1 MFQLYRN
8 QIQAFRFLISVLFL
22 LQLSACGA
30 LPKTNAKPDDPKFAP
45 VPAQSLKPPPIT
57 DGSLYQSNYSISLY
71 SDQRARRIGDVITV
85 MLQERTNATKSASTS
100 STKESELAFTPT
112 NILGESPNF
121 LGATLTGDRSF
132 TGSGDSD
139 QSNSLQ
145 GQITVTISDILP
157 NGILEVRGEKWLSLN
172 EGDEF
177 IRVRGLVR
185 PQDIG
190 SNNSVMSTKLADARI
205 SYGGT
210 GPVADASKHGILS
223 RFFNSPWWP
232 F

>member
-1 MFQLYRN
+1 MKL
-8 QIQAFRFLISVLFL
+8 LFTIL
-22 LQLSACGA
+22 LAASLTACGT
-30 LPKTNAKPDDPKFAP
+30 LPEMAAEPDDPKFAP

-57 DGSLYQSNYSISLY
+57 DGSLFQSNYAISLY
-71 SDQRARRIGDVITV
+71 SDQRARRIGDVITI
-85 MLQERTNATKSASTS
+85 MLQEQTNASKSASTS
-100 STKESELAFTPT
+100 STKESELAFAPT
-112 NILGESPNF
+112 NILGEAPNF

-132 TGSGDSD
+132 TGAGDSD
-139 QSNSLQ
+139 QSNSLN

-177 IRVRGLVR
+177 IRVKGLVR

-190 SNNSVMSTKLADARI
+190 SDNTVISSKLADARI
-205 SYGGT
+205 SYGGK

-223 RFFNSPWWP
+223 RLFNSPWWP